1 MAKFQVNNR
10 TIATNGAGKNVVQLA
25 ASSGRV
31 AVELREVAR
40 LYGLPVSDVERILNR
55 CVTSATATAAA
66 TTFSSSAADDSA
78 EAVVVNRTGQPTGKV
93 KAEAKTKK
101 PALIPANPLG
111 PRILDP
117 ARIMAQEV
125 RESFHAALRKEVQ
138 AQWLRLIEPFE
149 DSVVEFV
156 PEEITRG
163 YVRGKIRLPLAL
175 SVSSSSET
183 ETENKAYDQCPRSA
197 NISRVANRH
206 RRWSSDGC
214 TYVTATLPV
223 EEQLAGDEYEL
234 GVSVTVYVARVRQ
247 SKIFTATNTNL
258 MKNSSDA
265 RDHDKEI
272 ASSGRD
278 SSSNMLAQG
287 VTALLSRRGERF
299 VTLLAQAALPQ
310 HLLDR
315 FDVRCTERDEG
326 NRTIIG
332 ITSLDGTSLRQYA
345 REISS
350 WSDSAAGSGTGQL
363 SAGDGGGVRS
373 DIKYLLQ
380 FLNEVS
386 CTQVSTKLGGETVE
400 YKLF

>member
-1 MAKFQVNNR
+1 MAKIQVNNR
-10 TIATNGAGKNVVQLA
+10 TRATTVAGNNKVQQLTSARAASAHLA
-25 ASSGRV
+25 A
-31 AVELREVAR
+31 ELREVAR
-40 LYGLPVSDVERILNR
+40 LYGLPVSYVERILNR
-55 CVTSATATAAA
+55 CVTSATRSATF
-66 TTFSSSAADDSA
+66 TSNSAFASPDVQAD
-78 EAVVVNRTGQPTGKV
+78 VGCTGQPTGRV
-93 KAEAKTKK
+93 EAKTKTMTK
-101 PALIPANPLG
+101 RTVLIPANPVH
-111 PRILDP
+111 PQTSDP
-117 ARIMAQEV
+117 GRIMAQEV
-125 RESFHAALRKEVQ
+125 RERFHLALREESQK
-138 AQWLRLIEPFE
+138 QWLRLIEPFE

-156 PEEITRG
+156 PQEIDRR

-175 SVSSSSET
+175 SISSNDNDNDNED
-183 ETENKAYDQCPRSA
+183 YDQRTRPA
-197 NISRVANRH
+197 NSSRVANR
-206 RRWSSDGC
+206 RWSSEGC
-214 TYVTATLPV
+214 THVTATLPV

-234 GVSVTVYVARVRQ
+234 GVSVTVYLVRVRQ
-247 SKIFTATNTNL
+247 SKIFKSTDL
-258 MKNSSDA
+258 MKNSFAA

-278 SSSNMLAQG
+278 GGSDVLAQG

-332 ITSLDGTSLRQYA
+332 ITSLDGTSLRDYA
-345 REISS
+345 REVSS

-380 FLNEVS
+380 FLHEVS
-386 CTQVSTKLGGETVE
+386 CTQVSTKLGGEIVE